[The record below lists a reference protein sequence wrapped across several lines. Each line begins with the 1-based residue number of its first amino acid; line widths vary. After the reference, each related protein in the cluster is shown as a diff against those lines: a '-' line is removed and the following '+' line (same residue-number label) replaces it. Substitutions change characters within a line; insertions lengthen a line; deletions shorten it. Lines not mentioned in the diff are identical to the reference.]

1 MDCNPRSLFLLLLG
15 CTPLFSP
22 ASLLADPQET
32 PSKTNNRRLQALVQG
47 PAEGTKLGV
56 AKSEWQR
63 LRLLALSKRLD
74 RDLAKFESASEWQS
88 FLRMP
93 QDVLLLKNTG
103 RQNRKTHSLKNSLQR
118 FAQVAEDKQH
128 EAIASLD
135 SFQAM
140 HVALQRYASSRK
152 IESQSQE
159 SYSIERSEHELSQVG
174 DSKHQHKSKLIIVR
188 LPPVLIS
195 GEQPHLL
202 TPPDQTQVH

>member
-1 MDCNPRSLFLLLLG
+1 MDCTPRSLFLLLLG

-22 ASLLADPQET
+22 TSLLAYPQET
-32 PSKTNNRRLQALVQG
+32 PSKTNNRRIQALVQG

-56 AKSEWQR
+56 AKNEWQH
-63 LRLLALSKRLD
+63 LRLLALSRRLD
-74 RDLAKFESASEWQS
+74 RDLANFESAAQWQS

-93 QDVLLLKNTG
+93 QDILILKNTG
-103 RQNRKTHSLKNSLQR
+103 RPNRETQSLKNSLQR

-152 IESQSQE
+152 IKSQNQE
-159 SYSIERSEHELSQVG
+159 SYFIERSEHKLSQVG
-174 DSKHQHKSKLIIVR
+174 DSKHQHDSNLIIVR
-188 LPPVLIS
+188 LPPVLMS

>member
-1 MDCNPRSLFLLLLG
+1 
-15 CTPLFSP
+15 
-22 ASLLADPQET
+22 
-32 PSKTNNRRLQALVQG
+32 
-47 PAEGTKLGV
+47 
-56 AKSEWQR
+56 
-63 LRLLALSKRLD
+63 
-74 RDLAKFESASEWQS
+74 RDLANFESAAQWQS

-93 QDVLLLKNTG
+93 QDILILKNTG
-103 RQNRKTHSLKNSLQR
+103 RPNRETQSLKNSLQR

-152 IESQSQE
+152 IKSQNQE
-159 SYSIERSEHELSQVG
+159 SYFIERSEHKLSQVG
-174 DSKHQHKSKLIIVR
+174 DSKHQHDSNLIIVR
-188 LPPVLIS
+188 LPPVLMS